1 MQPDLEWEAISLPQY
16 FLSISSQN
24 NCTDSV
30 VFFPCGPFPSL
41 FLFLRQNPEIHVLE
55 TEHLIYPVWVVCA
68 PSIWGVGG
76 RHPPWK
82 KTDEKFPRSTQCVY
96 RKNAEWSWGNSERSK
111 CSPACGI
118 TRVPSFGCFCL
129 WTHSMRGALISILY
143 THWSEDDVSLF
154 FFFFQPALGLNISR
168 QILGRNSDLI
178 QTALNFIEHLQN
190 PFLPM
195 LYHLFT
201 TEF

>member
-1 MQPDLEWEAISLPQY
+1 M
-16 FLSISSQN
+16 
-24 NCTDSV
+24 
-30 VFFPCGPFPSL
+30 
-41 FLFLRQNPEIHVLE
+41 E

-82 KTDEKFPRSTQCVY
+82 KTDKEFTRSTQCVY
-96 RKNAEWSWGNSERSK
+96 RENEDRSWGNSERSK
-111 CSPACGI
+111 CSPVCGI
-118 TRVPSFGCFCL
+118 TRVPSFGCFFL

-143 THWSEDDVSLF
+143 TQWSEDDVSF
-154 FFFFQPALGLNISR
+154 SQPTLGLNIFR
-168 QILGRNSDLI
+168 QILGRNSDLSQI
-178 QTALNFIEHLQN
+178 ALNFIEHLQN

-201 TEF
+201 TDFLNPW